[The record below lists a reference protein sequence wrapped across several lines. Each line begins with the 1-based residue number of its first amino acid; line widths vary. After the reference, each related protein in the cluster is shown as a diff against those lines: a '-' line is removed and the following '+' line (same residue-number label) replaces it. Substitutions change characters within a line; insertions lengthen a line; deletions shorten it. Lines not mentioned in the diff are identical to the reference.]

1 MTSRVR
7 TSIYKG
13 ASITVRWQELKRTTP
28 PGSLFIAG
36 YTITSGDGR
45 HVDRREFETPTFH
58 THDTAVA
65 YALAEAHRFM
75 DAQHSVSANRLDPT
89 KRRPVEPLQ
98 LGLSSTKP
106 APDAAER
113 LARTRRPNRVTG

>member
-13 ASITVRWQELKRTTP
+13 ASVTVRWQELKRTTP

-36 YTITSGDGR
+36 YTITSGSGR
-45 HVDRREFETPTFH
+45 HADHREFETTTFH

-75 DAQHSVSANRLDPT
+75 DAQHSASANRLDPT
-89 KRRPVEPLQ
+89 KRRPAETLQ
-98 LGLSSTKP
+98 LGLPSTEP

-113 LARTRRPNRVTG
+113 LTRTRRPNRIAG